1 MSTASVNR
9 RDNHGKHR
17 GPNRRKSSHEEPE
30 MTEADETTVGNERA
44 ASGEP
49 GTTNESA
56 AKLFA
61 FTIDAKTAQ
70 IVKFESLDE
79 SGARHELSDEEKLSL
94 AKEGSGDR
102 LEEIVEQA
110 FEAGIACVLGE
121 GDKGQTKESE
131 EDAELRHLL
140 LTPLIKHSMAR
151 RLLQG
156 EVLNRVILGTL
167 IQHSMKSGADSAGGG
182 PAAGL
187 Q

>member
-9 RDNHGKHR
+9 RDNHGKHK
-17 GPNRRKSSHEEPE
+17 GPNRKKSSHEELE
-30 MTEADETTVGNERA
+30 MTETDESAVSNEA
-44 ASGEP
+44 AGDGEP
-49 GTTNESA
+49 GTSNEPA

-70 IVKFESLDE
+70 IVKFESLDA
-79 SGARHELSDEEKLSL
+79 SGVRHELSDEEKMSL
-94 AKEGSGDR
+94 AREDSGEQ

-121 GDKGQTKESE
+121 GDKGLAKESE

-140 LTPLIKHSMAR
+140 LTPLMEHSMAK

-156 EVLNRVILGTL
+156 EVLNRVILDTL
-167 IQHSMKSGADSAGGG
+167 IQHSMKSGAESAGGS

>member
-30 MTEADETTVGNERA
+30 MTEADETTVVNERA

-102 LEEIVEQA
+102 LEEIS
-110 FEAGIACVLGE
+110 L
-121 GDKGQTKESE
+121 S
-131 EDAELRHLL
+131 LS
-140 LTPLIKHSMAR
+140 LIGVKASV
-151 RLLQG
+151 RL
-156 EVLNRVILGTL
+156 
-167 IQHSMKSGADSAGGG
+167 
-182 PAAGL
+182 
-187 Q
+187 